1 MTDGTDYDDEHEP
14 YAAIY
19 MACADLEKDGYARAE
34 QVDALLTAARDYANS
49 GLVQEEITTI
59 RGIHRSFN
67 GLAGKEGGEED
78 G

>member
-1 MTDGTDYDDEHEP
+1 MTDNTDDHEP

-19 MACADLEKDGYARAE
+19 MACADLEKNGYARAE
-34 QVDALLTAARDYANS
+34 QVDALLTAARDYTNS

-67 GLAGKEGGEED
+67 GLADKEDDED
-78 G
+78 DV

>member
-1 MTDGTDYDDEHEP
+1 MTDYDDEHEP

-19 MACADLEKDGYARAE
+19 MSCAELEKDGYTRAE

-67 GLAGKEGGEED
+67 GLADKEDDEGND